1 MLNGMDTYRVAA
13 DALFML
19 QNAKTVRISCSQGAV
34 CLQGNSERAPALA
47 SAGSWGP
54 HGRLLSRLPGWG
66 CPSPCPCTPQ
76 RSHPPLQFPGFKR
89 SPQKEN
95 IYQNSKK
102 VFWNHYR
109 SISVPFLHELSDC
122 SLILLA
128 SYWCLVLFCA
138 YIMFACFCSEHV
150 REVVSTWVLLN
161 HGLHFAATGSWS
173 WLTEYLLEVTGT
185 LPSVSPLQKH
195 QWHLAE
201 HTTSHPHSSISN
213 PSRCISETTEAS
225 ESCCPY
231 LYTQTLM
238 LLFRSSVMIGKTVVA
253 LSVQRLKT
261 SLKKDLSYFRKI

>member
-1 MLNGMDTYRVAA
+1 MTRV
-13 DALFML
+13 F
-19 QNAKTVRISCSQGAV
+19 
-34 CLQGNSERAPALA
+34 
-47 SAGSWGP
+47 
-54 HGRLLSRLPGWG
+54 
-66 CPSPCPCTPQ
+66 PCPFFMNWDC
-76 RSHPPLQFPGFKR
+76 PL
-89 SPQKEN
+89 
-95 IYQNSKK
+95 I
-102 VFWNHYR
+102 V
-109 SISVPFLHELSDC
+109 
-122 SLILLA
+122 ILLA

-161 HGLHFAATGSWS
+161 HGLHLAATGSWS

-201 HTTSHPHSSISN
+201 YTTSHPHSSISN

-225 ESCCPY
+225 ESCYPY